1 MRSAMVSIEI
11 KNTNNNIL
19 IARKIRDA
27 NKDSADGFNLKFT
40 EDNSMIVM
48 EGEKLTI
55 PDKALLT
62 GEMKVNGMIKPLS
75 DGFEILDEEKG
86 KTVNLHLDAEL
97 VKEINVIRSYVKSK
111 TQHDVLLELFKKGLE
126 QYKKENDT
134 EQKRSD

>member
-1 MRSAMVSIEI
+1 MVSIEI
-11 KNTNNNIL
+11 KNTNENIL

-27 NKDSADGFNLKFT
+27 NKGSVDGFNLKFT
-40 EDNSMIVM
+40 EDNRTIVI

-62 GEMKVNGMIKPLS
+62 SEVKVNGILKPLAN
-75 DGFEILDEEKG
+75 GFEILNEEKG

-126 QYKKENDT
+126 QFKKENDT
-134 EQKRSD
+134 HQKRSDR

>member
-1 MRSAMVSIEI
+1 MVSIEI
-11 KNTNNNIL
+11 KNTNDNIL

-27 NKDSADGFNLKFT
+27 NKDSSEGFTLKFT
-40 EDNSMIVM
+40 EDNSMIIM

-62 GEMKVNGMIKPLS
+62 SEMKVNGMIKPLPI
-75 DGFEILDEEKG
+75 GFEILDKEKG

-97 VKEINVIRSYVKSK
+97 VKEINIIRSYVKSK

-134 EQKRSD
+134 E

>member
-1 MRSAMVSIEI
+1 MVSIEI
-11 KNTNNNIL
+11 KNTNDNIL

-27 NKDSADGFNLKFT
+27 NKRAIERFTLKFT
-40 EDNSMIVM
+40 EDNSAIIMK
-48 EGEKLTI
+48 GEKLLI
-55 PDKALLT
+55 PDKMLLT
-62 GEMKVNGMIKPLS
+62 SDMKVNGMIKPLP
-75 DGFEILDEEKG
+75 DGFEILDEEKR

-134 EQKRSD
+134 DQKRSDR

>member
-1 MRSAMVSIEI
+1 MVSIEI
-11 KNTNNNIL
+11 KNTNDNIL

-27 NKDSADGFNLKFT
+27 NKGAIEGFTLKFT
-40 EDNSMIVM
+40 EDNSAIVI
-48 EGEKLTI
+48 EGEKLFI
-55 PDKALLT
+55 PDKMLLT
-62 GEMKVNGMIKPLS
+62 SDMKISGMIKPLP

-134 EQKRSD
+134 DQKRSDR

>member
-1 MRSAMVSIEI
+1 MASIEI
-11 KNTNNNIL
+11 KNTNDNIL

-27 NKDSADGFNLKFT
+27 NKDSSEGFTLKFT
-40 EDNSMIVM
+40 EDNSMIIM

-62 GEMKVNGMIKPLS
+62 SEMKVNGMIRPLPI
-75 DGFEILDEEKG
+75 GFEILDEEKG

-97 VKEINVIRSYVKSK
+97 VKEINIIRSYVKSK

-134 EQKRSD
+134 K